1 MGRMDVGQTAQSDS
15 NDSNTTESSV
25 NEPIKLINNEDAS
38 GRLIGQMIGRG
49 TALLTGLITDQYT
62 QSAINYLSKRV
73 QSSHELVQSEHFGA
87 N

>member
-38 GRLIGQMIGRG
+38 GRLIGRMIRRG

-62 QSAINYLSKRV
+62 HRQR
-73 QSSHELVQSEHFGA
+73 
-87 N
+87 